1 MIMKKVLM
9 HGAAAALACVAL
21 SAQAYDTGIGVTHGY
36 TVIAAG
42 DTTTK
47 QKMEN
52 AKDST
57 VQYVDDAA
65 VTTKVKAALAKDK
78 TTKAHEIKVET
89 TGGIVSLSGEVTTQA
104 EISRA
109 GDLARNV
116 TGVQSVQNDL
126 RLKTN

>member
-1 MIMKKVLM
+1 MKKALI
-9 HGAAAALACVAL
+9 HGAVAALACVSL
-21 SAQAYDTGIGVTHGY
+21 GAQAYDSGVGVTHGY

-42 DTTTK
+42 DTTTR

-57 VQYVDDAA
+57 VQYVDDAT

-89 TGGIVSLSGEVTTQA
+89 NGGIVNLSGEVTSQA

-109 GDLARNV
+109 SEVARNIS
-116 TGVQSVQNDL
+116 GVQSVQNDL